1 MGSRGVV
8 SPDYSK
14 ILFLTM
20 NRLGDKITLENEKLH
35 YGPEP
40 ANTYV
45 HVLTLLLCVVPLKL
59 MRLLKGV
66 KKSICTGISRI
77 GDYVPKDVKSSR
89 AFIWEYSYA
98 CS

>member
-1 MGSRGVV
+1 MR
-8 SPDYSK
+8 PDYSK
-14 ILFLTM
+14 IHFLTM
-20 NRLGDKITLENEKLH
+20 NRLGDKITLEDEKCH

-45 HVLTLLLCVVPLKL
+45 HVLTLLLWVVLLKL

-77 GDYVPKDVKSSR
+77 GDYVLKT
-89 AFIWEYSYA
+89 
-98 CS
+98 

>member
-1 MGSRGVV
+1 MKGVV
-8 SPDYSK
+8 RPDYSK
-14 ILFLTM
+14 IHFLTM
-20 NRLGDKITLENEKLH
+20 NRLGDKITLEDEKCH

-45 HVLTLLLCVVPLKL
+45 RVLTLLLWVVLLKL

-77 GDYVPKDVKSSR
+77 GDYVLKM
-89 AFIWEYSYA
+89 
-98 CS
+98 

>member
-1 MGSRGVV
+1 MKGVV
-8 SPDYSK
+8 RPDYSK
-14 ILFLTM
+14 IHFLTM
-20 NRLGDKITLENEKLH
+20 NRLGDKITLEDKKCH

-45 HVLTLLLCVVPLKL
+45 RVLTLLLWVVLLKL

-77 GDYVPKDVKSSR
+77 GDYVLKM
-89 AFIWEYSYA
+89 
-98 CS
+98 